1 NHELPVTETHIKRY
15 EKMVHLVQING
26 QNRIKIPLRRPWS
39 KVRRHTGCCLKGYTT
54 KLGRIIWFSLW
65 IGSCALAQGQGKD
78 EHGKRLNEH
87 NKRLT
92 HLERLQGLEEQ
103 KKDDDLVRRIRYEYE
118 ILYNLEVATQSL
130 MINLNTVK
138 SYNLLA
144 QVNNPT
150 SDVLGFR
157 FVDITISNID
167 DRLVVPESERSRF
180 RQLLNN
186 VFNGFRT
193 LGPAITGASP
203 TLSLF
208 STILGSVSN
217 FFIVEKKGNKVTNLK
232 PAFKA
237 EEIEAFTEDMR
248 PYISFYEHMYK
259 HNTQLQNNLSS
270 LLKETEVTQLR
281 TKNLIKRA
289 EHTFGYSVNNT
300 SDAKLKELLKKE
312 ISNQPDSSKE
322 KFIEASVELKAVID
336 LVTEVDE
343 LSHQFRQMIYQ
354 NLEDNLDL
362 VREAADLPV
371 FREKH
376 ADPEKLKSLEAE
388 LTAGRDLFNQPVV
401 PHLTRMQELSIWLSA
416 L

>member
-1 NHELPVTETHIKRY
+1 
-15 EKMVHLVQING
+15 
-26 QNRIKIPLRRPWS
+26 
-39 KVRRHTGCCLKGYTT
+39 
-54 KLGRIIWFSLW
+54 
-65 IGSCALAQGQGKD
+65 
-78 EHGKRLNEH
+78 
-87 NKRLT
+87 
-92 HLERLQGLEEQ
+92 
-103 KKDDDLVRRIRYEYE
+103 
-118 ILYNLEVATQSL
+118 
-130 MINLNTVK
+130 
-138 SYNLLA
+138 
-144 QVNNPT
+144 
-150 SDVLGFR
+150 
-157 FVDITISNID
+157 
-167 DRLVVPESERSRF
+167 
-180 RQLLNN
+180 
-186 VFNGFRT
+186 
-193 LGPAITGASP
+193 
-203 TLSLF
+203 
-208 STILGSVSN
+208 
-217 FFIVEKKGNKVTNLK
+217 
-232 PAFKA
+232 
-237 EEIEAFTEDMR
+237 
-248 PYISFYEHMYK
+248 
-259 HNTQLQNNLSS
+259 
-270 LLKETEVTQLR
+270 TQLR

-312 ISNQPDSSKE
+312 IYNQADSSKE